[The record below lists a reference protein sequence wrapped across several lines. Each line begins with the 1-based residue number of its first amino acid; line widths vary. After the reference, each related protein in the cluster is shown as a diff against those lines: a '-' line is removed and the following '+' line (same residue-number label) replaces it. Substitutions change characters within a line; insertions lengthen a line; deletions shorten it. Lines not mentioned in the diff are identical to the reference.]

1 MNEDGSAAPV
11 RNHESG
17 LQAKRISTLS
27 SDTMAPPAAVKGT
40 APASAGPRW
49 LLLLALLAGNVALAL
64 GPWSVRLADSGPV
77 AAGFW
82 RLFLAIPFLAFF
94 ARQSGQGLV
103 PIPRGVFLAIVAAGV
118 VFALDLASWH
128 IGIAA
133 TRLGNATLFGNSG
146 SLVLMIWG
154 FVLLRRLPRGMEW
167 AAILCALGGAAILFG
182 QSLEISRATLVGDLF
197 CLLAGL
203 FYAGYLLLL
212 QNIRRTMGSWS
223 ILTWSSAAG
232 APVLLIIAL
241 LRGEPVWPQDWTPIV
256 TLFVLSQLVGQGL
269 LVFSLRHFSPLIIGL
284 VLLTQPAIAALY
296 GWGFFGEAVGGV
308 DILGMAL
315 LGCALVLA
323 KTVSE
328 KASA

>member
-1 MNEDGSAAPV
+1 
-11 RNHESG
+11 
-17 LQAKRISTLS
+17 
-27 SDTMAPPAAVKGT
+27 MAPPPEALAET
-40 APASAGPRW
+40 APVSTGPRW

-94 ARQSGQGLV
+94 ARQSGQALAPV
-103 PIPRGVFLAIVAAGV
+103 PRGVFLAIIAAGV

-146 SLVLMIWG
+146 SLVLMIWS

-167 AAILCALGGAAILFG
+167 AAIISAIAGAAILFG
-182 QSLEISRATLVGDLF
+182 QSLEISRETLVGDLF

-212 QNIRRTMGSWS
+212 QNVRRTMGSWS
-223 ILTWSSAAG
+223 ILTWSSVAG
-232 APVLLIIAL
+232 APVLLAIAL
-241 LRGEPVWPQDWTPIV
+241 LRGEPVWPQDWTPLV
-256 TLFVLSQLVGQGL
+256 TLFILSQLVGQGL

-284 VLLTQPAIAALY
+284 ALLTQPAIAALY
-296 GWGFFGEAVGGV
+296 GWGFFGEAVGAV
-308 DILGMAL
+308 DVLGMAL

-328 KASA
+328 RASA